1 MPFPPIT
8 TSSLMPSSL
17 RSRSLLFPSALLVA
31 LLFGCGGGDSS
42 SAREGGAGS
51 PGTNAGFLLEDP
63 PAEAPGIYEAV
74 RNAAPG
80 DPIVATGRIGGIKEP
95 LSSEFA
101 GFVLTDERV
110 AFCDETGDLGCPTP
124 WDGCC
129 EDPRKLAESRFF
141 VFFFGDDGEP
151 LTTDLRREL
160 GLAANQRVLVQ
171 GRLVGPTSDGPP
183 MVQADG
189 LHLLPAGG

>member
-1 MPFPPIT
+1 MK
-8 TSSLMPSSL
+8 PSH
-17 RSRSLLFPSALLVA
+17 SLLSFPAFLALF
-31 LLFGCGGGDSS
+31 LLLSTGCGPGSSS
-42 SAREGGAGS
+42 SAREDPDAPGS
-51 PGTNAGFLLEDP
+51 AADFLLTQP

-74 RNAAPG
+74 REAAPG

-95 LSSEFA
+95 LSREFA

-141 VFFFGDDGEP
+141 VFFFGEDGEP

-160 GLAANQRVLVQ
+160 GLTANQRVLVQ
-171 GRLVGPTSDGPP
+171 GRLVGPTRDGPP
-183 MVQADG
+183 MVQAEG
-189 LHLLPAGG
+189 LHVLPEEG